1 LPQNC
6 RKIRR
11 ARRLK
16 GPTFVRRDLSGN
28 TVSPVVNTGDR
39 LDTGR
44 ETGGQGRGILTRA
57 APRDRSGVTG
67 ISGYQAS
74 PTESRYDVTEN

>member
-1 LPQNC
+1 
-6 RKIRR
+6 
-11 ARRLK
+11 
-16 GPTFVRRDLSGN
+16 VRRDLSGN

-44 ETGGQGRGILTRA
+44 ETGGQGREGERHAFEILICGRRGILTRA